1 MSVDFVESMTGRGGS
16 SGSYRAEASEGY
28 PITSSTTKPFFPS
41 VCLKSHWDP
50 TAMLR
55 RIVPQ
60 GPSQPLPTDFRPWVK
75 VCMNYTTSGPA
86 EAPSQTPPG
95 VVFGPGGEFY
105 PNDRYAAAINDESLL
120 RRLDR
125 PLGTCEES
133 QYEPNKSGDM
143 YNPGILV
150 PRYGAPSS
158 KMVSELA
165 MPRALIRPEGGY
177 LCRAQDDA
185 RNLAKAPQ
193 LFNNPTKQ
201 QRFKEYPQLR

>member
-1 MSVDFVESMTGRGGS
+1 MSVDFVESYTGRGGS
-16 SGSYRAEASEGY
+16 SGSFQAEASDAY
-28 PITSSTTKPFFPS
+28 PIRSSTTKPFFPA

-86 EAPSQTPPG
+86 EVAPMPPTG
-95 VVFGPGGEFY
+95 MVFGPGGEFY
-105 PNDRYAAAINDESLL
+105 PPGRYAAAIADESLL

-125 PLGTCEES
+125 PLGTCEEK
-133 QYEPNKSGDM
+133 QFEPNPNGDM
-143 YNPGILV
+143 FNSRILV
-150 PRYGAPSS
+150 PEGTRTTS

-165 MPRALIRPEGGY
+165 MPQALLQTPGGY
-177 LCRAQDDA
+177 TCRARDDR
-185 RNLAKAPQ
+185 RNMSRAPQ
-193 LFNNPTKQ
+193 LFNNATKQ
-201 QRFKEYPQLR
+201 QRYKEYEMH

>member
-16 SGSYRAEASEGY
+16 SGSYQAEASEGY
-28 PITSSTTKPFFPS
+28 PIRASTTKPFFPA

-75 VCMNYTTSGPA
+75 VCMDYTTSGPT
-86 EAPSQTPPG
+86 EGSVMQTPTG
-95 VVFGPGGEFY
+95 MVFGPGGEFY
-105 PNDRYAAAINDESLL
+105 PNDRYAAAINNESLL

-125 PLGTCEES
+125 PLGTCDEK
-133 QYEPNKSGDM
+133 QYEPNRNGDM

-165 MPRALIRPEGGY
+165 MPRALIRPGGGY
-177 LCRAQDDA
+177 ECRARDDKRSTA
-185 RNLAKAPQ
+185 RAQQ

-201 QRFKEYPQLR
+201 QRFKEYQLH

>member
-1 MSVDFVESMTGRGGS
+1 MSVDFVESMTGRGSS
-16 SGSYRAEASEGY
+16 SGSYQAEASEAY
-28 PITSSTTKPFFPS
+28 PIKPSTTAPFFPP

-86 EAPSQTPPG
+86 EPAPMPPTG
-95 VVFGPGGEFY
+95 MVFGPGGEFY
-105 PNDRYAAAINDESLL
+105 PPGRYAAAIADESLL

-133 QYEPNKSGDM
+133 QYEPNPRGDM
-143 YNPGILV
+143 YDSSILV
-150 PRYGAPSS
+150 TQYGETSS

-165 MPRALIRPEGGY
+165 MPRALIRPPGGY
-177 LCRAQDDA
+177 ECRARDDKYNSGRA
-185 RNLAKAPQ
+185 Q
-193 LFNNPTKQ
+193 QMFNNPTKQ
-201 QRFKEYPQLR
+201 QRYKEYELH